1 MLTFRYSQWDGS
13 QQVFDPD
20 QDDLMEALAEDLME
34 HGDVNRAL
42 RDMMR
47 RGMQMPD
54 GQRLDGLRDLMDRLR
69 RQRQEQL
76 QRFNMEH
83 TMEDLKEKLQ
93 DILQTEREGMDR
105 RVQETEERVGEPGQD
120 PMKDQL
126 LENLRRQVERNKETL
141 DSLPESLGGAVRE
154 LNDYEFMDPEAARKF
169 QELMDELRGQMANN
183 MMQNMRQ
190 NLENMT
196 PGDMSAMRQMLRDL
210 NDMLETGGEPNF
222 QEFMDKYGSMFGQDP
237 PQNLQE
243 LLEHMRR
250 QMAQMD
256 SLLNS
261 MSADQRQELM
271 DLMDSLMDDDMARE
285 LSKLASL
292 MSQFLPPDD
301 LGQRY
306 PFMGDDPL
314 DLQQA
319 MQLMGELQ
327 DMDQLEKQ
335 LQEVGRRGNLDDLD
349 LDEIERLLGEEARRN
364 LEQLKDMARML
375 EEAGFIRRNGDRM
388 ELTPRGIRKI
398 GQKALKEVFA
408 NLKKDRLANHELY
421 EAGLQGDISGRD
433 AAAPVRRP
441 VRHLAAK
448 DAEQRHH
455 PQRAGHAGE
464 GPPQRLRAGGAG
476 GGDAGRD
483 VRAARPE
490 PLDGALGELVVGKE
504 GGAGAHRAG
513 AQQVPAGRHL
523 PHRLLGLRTAHQ
535 GGGPA
540 GDIVE
545 RVGVGHQHA
554 ARVDDVPQAA
564 EQPQGRDAT
573 GHHDHGRRTHGA
585 HGGGLRG
592 VQLPSQLPHD
602 AGNAQGGAAVHAG
615 GRDHQYLHAGVQPIP
630 AGLRGQTDA
639 HQQGASLLHE
649 PLPPGR
655 VRACRLHQQ
664 PAEAGVGVGAAF
676 REAQDE
682 RTPLPCPS
690 GYRLSPV

>member
-34 HGDVNRAL
+34 HGDINRAL

-54 GQRLDGLRDLMDRLR
+54 GQRLDGLRDMMERLR
-69 RQRQEQL
+69 RQRQQQL
-76 QRFNMEH
+76 QRHNMEH
-83 TMEDLKEKLQ
+83 TMDDLKEKLQ

-105 RVQETEERVGEPGQD
+105 RLEETQERVGEPGQD
-120 PMKDQL
+120 PTKDQL
-126 LENLRRQVERNKETL
+126 LENLRKQVERNKETL

-154 LNDYEFMDPEAARKF
+154 LNEYEFMDPEAARKF

-190 NLENMT
+190 NMENMT

-243 LLEHMRR
+243 LLEHMRK

-261 MSADQRQELM
+261 MSAEQRQEFM
-271 DLMDSLMDDDMARE
+271 DLMDSMMDDETARE

-335 LQEVGRRGNLDDLD
+335 LQEVARRGNLDDLD

-375 EEAGFIRRNGDRM
+375 EEAGFIRHNGDRM

-408 NLKKDRLANHELY
+408 NLKKDRIASHELY
-421 EAGLQGDISGRD
+421 EAGLQGDISGATRQHQFGDPFDISLQKTLSNAIVRNGPGTPVKILPSDFELVEREEATQAATCVLLDQSRSMGHWGSWSSAKKVALALIALVRNKFPRD
-433 AAAPVRRP
+433 SIYLIGFSDYGRRIKEEDLPETSWNAWVSGTNMQHALMMSRKLLNNHKGATRQVIMITDGEPTAHMEGDYAAFSYPPSFRTMQETLKEVRRCTQEGVTINTFMLESNP
-441 VRHLAAK
+441 YLLDFVDKLTRIN
-448 DAEQRHH
+448 RG
-455 PQRAGHAGE
+455 RAFYTS
-464 GPPQRLRAGGAG
+464 PYQ
-476 GGDAGRD
+476 
-483 VRAARPE
+483 
-490 PLDGALGELVVGKE
+490 LGEYVLVDYINNRRKRV
-504 GGAGAHRAG
+504 
-513 AQQVPAGRHL
+513 
-523 PHRLLGLRTAHQ
+523 TA
-535 GGGPA
+535 
-540 GDIVE
+540 
-545 RVGVGHQHA
+545 
-554 ARVDDVPQAA
+554 
-564 EQPQGRDAT
+564 
-573 GHHDHGRRTHGA
+573 
-585 HGGGLRG
+585 
-592 VQLPSQLPHD
+592 
-602 AGNAQGGAAVHAG
+602 
-615 GRDHQYLHAGVQPIP
+615 
-630 AGLRGQTDA
+630 
-639 HQQGASLLHE
+639 
-649 PLPPGR
+649 
-655 VRACRLHQQ
+655 
-664 PAEAGVGVGAAF
+664 
-676 REAQDE
+676 
-682 RTPLPCPS
+682 
-690 GYRLSPV
+690 

>member
-34 HGDVNRAL
+34 HGDINRAL

-54 GQRLDGLRDLMDRLR
+54 GQRLDGLRDMMERLR
-69 RQRQEQL
+69 RQRQQQL
-76 QRFNMEH
+76 QRHNMEH
-83 TMEDLKEKLQ
+83 TMDDLKEKLK

-105 RVQETEERVGEPGQD
+105 RLEETQERVGEPGQD
-120 PMKDQL
+120 PTKDQL
-126 LENLRRQVERNKETL
+126 LENLRKQVERNKETL
-141 DSLPESLGGAVRE
+141 DDLPESLGGAVRE
-154 LNDYEFMDPEAARKF
+154 LNEYEFMDPEAARKF

-190 NLENMT
+190 NMENMT

-243 LLEHMRR
+243 LLEHMRK

-261 MSADQRQELM
+261 MSAEQRQEFM
-271 DLMDSLMDDDMARE
+271 DLMDSMMDDETARE

-335 LQEVGRRGNLDDLD
+335 LQDVARRGNLDDLD

-375 EEAGFIRRNGDRM
+375 EEAGFIRHNGDRM

-408 NLKKDRLANHELY
+408 NLKKDRIASHELY
-421 EAGLQGDISGRD
+421 EAGLQGDISGATRQHQFGDPFDISLQKTLSNAIVRNGPGTPVKILPSDFELVEREEATQAATCVLLDQSRSMGHWGSWSSAKKVALALIALVRNKFPRD
-433 AAAPVRRP
+433 AIYLIGFSDYGRRIKEEDLPETSWNAWVSGTNMQHALMMSRKLLSNHKGATRQVIMITDGEPTAHMEGDYAAFSYPPSFRTMQETLKEARRCTQEGVTINTFMLESNP
-441 VRHLAAK
+441 YLLDFVDKLTRIN
-448 DAEQRHH
+448 RG
-455 PQRAGHAGE
+455 RAFYTS
-464 GPPQRLRAGGAG
+464 PYQ
-476 GGDAGRD
+476 
-483 VRAARPE
+483 
-490 PLDGALGELVVGKE
+490 LGEYVLVDYINNRRKRV
-504 GGAGAHRAG
+504 
-513 AQQVPAGRHL
+513 
-523 PHRLLGLRTAHQ
+523 TA
-535 GGGPA
+535 
-540 GDIVE
+540 
-545 RVGVGHQHA
+545 
-554 ARVDDVPQAA
+554 
-564 EQPQGRDAT
+564 
-573 GHHDHGRRTHGA
+573 
-585 HGGGLRG
+585 
-592 VQLPSQLPHD
+592 
-602 AGNAQGGAAVHAG
+602 
-615 GRDHQYLHAGVQPIP
+615 
-630 AGLRGQTDA
+630 
-639 HQQGASLLHE
+639 
-649 PLPPGR
+649 
-655 VRACRLHQQ
+655 
-664 PAEAGVGVGAAF
+664 
-676 REAQDE
+676 
-682 RTPLPCPS
+682 
-690 GYRLSPV
+690 

>member
-34 HGDVNRAL
+34 HGDINRAL

-54 GQRLDGLRDLMDRLR
+54 GQRLDGLRDMMERLR
-69 RQRQEQL
+69 RQRQQQL
-76 QRFNMEH
+76 QRHNMEH
-83 TMEDLKEKLQ
+83 TMDDLKEKLQ

-105 RVQETEERVGEPGQD
+105 RLEETQERVGEPGQD
-120 PMKDQL
+120 PTKDQL
-126 LENLRRQVERNKETL
+126 LENLRKQVERNKETL
-141 DSLPESLGGAVRE
+141 DDLPESLGGAVRE

-190 NLENMT
+190 NMENMT

-243 LLEHMRR
+243 LLEHMRK

-261 MSADQRQELM
+261 MSAEQRQEFM
-271 DLMDSLMDDDMARE
+271 DLMDSMMDAETARE

-335 LQEVGRRGNLDDLD
+335 LQEVARRGNLDDLD

-375 EEAGFIRRNGDRM
+375 EEAGFIRHNGDRM

-408 NLKKDRLANHELY
+408 NLKKDRIASHELY
-421 EAGLQGDISGRD
+421 EAGLQGDISGATRQHQFGDPFDISLQKTLSNAIVRNGPGTPVKILPSDFELVEREEATQAATCVLLDQSRSMGHWGSWSSAKKVALALIALVRNKFPRD
-433 AAAPVRRP
+433 SIYLIGFSDYGRRIKEEDLPETSWNAWVSGTNMQHALMMSRKLLNNHKGATRQVIMITDGEPTAHMEGDYAAFSYPPSFRTMQETLKEVRRCTQEGVTINTFMLESNP
-441 VRHLAAK
+441 YLLDFVDKLTRIN
-448 DAEQRHH
+448 RG
-455 PQRAGHAGE
+455 RAFYTS
-464 GPPQRLRAGGAG
+464 PYQ
-476 GGDAGRD
+476 
-483 VRAARPE
+483 
-490 PLDGALGELVVGKE
+490 LGEYVLVDYINNRRKRV
-504 GGAGAHRAG
+504 
-513 AQQVPAGRHL
+513 
-523 PHRLLGLRTAHQ
+523 TA
-535 GGGPA
+535 
-540 GDIVE
+540 
-545 RVGVGHQHA
+545 
-554 ARVDDVPQAA
+554 
-564 EQPQGRDAT
+564 
-573 GHHDHGRRTHGA
+573 
-585 HGGGLRG
+585 
-592 VQLPSQLPHD
+592 
-602 AGNAQGGAAVHAG
+602 
-615 GRDHQYLHAGVQPIP
+615 
-630 AGLRGQTDA
+630 
-639 HQQGASLLHE
+639 
-649 PLPPGR
+649 
-655 VRACRLHQQ
+655 
-664 PAEAGVGVGAAF
+664 
-676 REAQDE
+676 
-682 RTPLPCPS
+682 
-690 GYRLSPV
+690 

>member
-20 QDDLMEALAEDLME
+20 RDDLMEALAEDLME

-105 RVQETEERVGEPGQD
+105 RVEETEERVGEPGQD

-222 QEFMDKYGSMFGQDP
+222 QEFMDKYGGMFGQDP

-433 AAAPVRRP
+433 AAAPVWRP

-476 GGDAGRD
+476 GGDTGRD
-483 VRAARPE
+483 VRAA
-490 PLDGALGELVVGKE
+490 
-504 GGAGAHRAG
+504 
-513 AQQVPAGRHL
+513 
-523 PHRLLGLRTAHQ
+523 
-535 GGGPA
+535 
-540 GDIVE
+540 
-545 RVGVGHQHA
+545 
-554 ARVDDVPQAA
+554 
-564 EQPQGRDAT
+564 
-573 GHHDHGRRTHGA
+573 
-585 HGGGLRG
+585 
-592 VQLPSQLPHD
+592 
-602 AGNAQGGAAVHAG
+602 
-615 GRDHQYLHAGVQPIP
+615 
-630 AGLRGQTDA
+630 
-639 HQQGASLLHE
+639 
-649 PLPPGR
+649 
-655 VRACRLHQQ
+655 
-664 PAEAGVGVGAAF
+664 
-676 REAQDE
+676 
-682 RTPLPCPS
+682 
-690 GYRLSPV
+690 

>member
-34 HGDVNRAL
+34 HGDINRAL

-54 GQRLDGLRDLMDRLR
+54 GQRLDGLRDMMERLR
-69 RQRQEQL
+69 RQRQQQL
-76 QRFNMEH
+76 QRHNMEH
-83 TMEDLKEKLQ
+83 TMDDLKEKLR

-105 RVQETEERVGEPGQD
+105 RLEETQERVGEPGQD
-120 PMKDQL
+120 PTKDQL
-126 LENLRRQVERNKETL
+126 LENLRKQVERNKETL
-141 DSLPESLGGAVRE
+141 DDLPESLGGAVRE
-154 LNDYEFMDPEAARKF
+154 LNEYEFMDPEAARKF

-190 NLENMT
+190 NMENMT

-243 LLEHMRR
+243 LLEHMRK

-261 MSADQRQELM
+261 MSAEQRQEFM
-271 DLMDSLMDDDMARE
+271 DLMDSMLDDETARE

-335 LQEVGRRGNLDDLD
+335 LQEVARRGNLDDLD

-375 EEAGFIRRNGDRM
+375 EEAGFIRHKGDRM

-408 NLKKDRLANHELY
+408 NLKKDRIASHELY
-421 EAGLQGDISGRD
+421 EAGLQGDISGATRQHQFGDPFDISLQKTLSNAIVRNGPGTPVKILPSDFELVEREEATQAATCVLLDQSRSMGHWGSWSSAKKVALALIALVRNKFPRD
-433 AAAPVRRP
+433 AIYLIGFSDYGRRIKEEDLPETSWNAWVSGTNMQHALMMSRKLLNNHKGATRQVIMITDGEPTAHMEGDYAAFSYPPSFRTMQETLKEVRRCTQEGVTINTFMLESNP
-441 VRHLAAK
+441 YLLDFVDKLTRIN
-448 DAEQRHH
+448 RG
-455 PQRAGHAGE
+455 RAFYTS
-464 GPPQRLRAGGAG
+464 PYQ
-476 GGDAGRD
+476 
-483 VRAARPE
+483 
-490 PLDGALGELVVGKE
+490 LGEYVLVDYINNRRKRV
-504 GGAGAHRAG
+504 
-513 AQQVPAGRHL
+513 
-523 PHRLLGLRTAHQ
+523 TA
-535 GGGPA
+535 
-540 GDIVE
+540 
-545 RVGVGHQHA
+545 
-554 ARVDDVPQAA
+554 
-564 EQPQGRDAT
+564 
-573 GHHDHGRRTHGA
+573 
-585 HGGGLRG
+585 
-592 VQLPSQLPHD
+592 
-602 AGNAQGGAAVHAG
+602 
-615 GRDHQYLHAGVQPIP
+615 
-630 AGLRGQTDA
+630 
-639 HQQGASLLHE
+639 
-649 PLPPGR
+649 
-655 VRACRLHQQ
+655 
-664 PAEAGVGVGAAF
+664 
-676 REAQDE
+676 
-682 RTPLPCPS
+682 
-690 GYRLSPV
+690 